1 MGIAQLV
8 ESLPSK
14 QTVAGSSPVSHSII
28 AGLAQLVRV
37 SALQAEG
44 QGFESVNP
52 HHSENIHVISSVT
65 LEAGCG

>member
-28 AGLAQLVRV
+28 AGLAQLVSA

-44 QGFESVNP
+44 LRFESVNP
-52 HHSENIHVISSVT
+52 HHLVS
-65 LEAGCG
+65 